1 MAGEGEVLNFF
12 IMIINTNINFYSLL
26 LDEVFVISGIRPRL
40 VLSVQS
46 YNVLQCNNQAFM
58 MVIGLSGVQFGL

>member
-12 IMIINTNINFYSLL
+12 IMIITTNINFYSLL